1 MKPASMRHF
10 WIVMLKELR
19 ESFRDRRTVMMAL
32 VFSPLLTPLLM
43 MGIIT
48 LSVKKE
54 TEKLEKDLVLA
65 IAGQE
70 HAPNLVAWLRAQG
83 VTVKAPPRD
92 LEAAIRNQDEDAIL
106 AIDPGYGKAWRA
118 NKPAE
123 VEIVH
128 DSSRMYAG
136 TVVKRVEN
144 LLESYG
150 RITGTLR
157 LVVRGV
163 HPNVVAP
170 LRVAHLDV
178 ATPESKQGMALMF
191 LPYILL
197 LGAFLGG
204 AYIAIDATAGERER
218 QSLEPL
224 LANPV
229 SREAIMSGKMGAAAV
244 FALLSVLLTMLAFK
258 LSFMLMPANK
268 AGIAFDL
275 SWINIAKL
283 FLITAPVAVLGTAI
297 FTVVSANSKTVKEA
311 QSWFG
316 VLMLLP
322 MIPTIVLMV
331 SPVKDKLW
339 MFLVPFLGQN
349 QMLVRV
355 LRGQTVSGAE
365 WAIGLA
371 GAALACV
378 LLWVFASRLYRR
390 EQLAISA

>member
-1 MKPASMRHF
+1 V
-10 WIVMLKELR
+10 I
-19 ESFRDRRTVMMAL
+19 
-32 VFSPLLTPLLM
+32 
-43 MGIIT
+43 
-48 LSVKKE
+48 
-54 TEKLEKDLVLA
+54 
-65 IAGQE
+65 
-70 HAPNLVAWLRAQG
+70 
-83 VTVKAPPRD
+83 
-92 LEAAIRNQDEDAIL
+92 
-106 AIDPGYGKAWRA
+106 
-118 NKPAE
+118 
-123 VEIVH
+123 
-128 DSSRMYAG
+128 
-136 TVVKRVEN
+136 
-144 LLESYG
+144 
-150 RITGTLR
+150 
-157 LVVRGV
+157 
-163 HPNVVAP
+163 AP

-178 ATPESKQGMALMF
+178 ATPEAKQGMALMF

-258 LSFMLMPANK
+258 LSFMLMPSNK
-268 AGIAFDL
+268 SGIAFDL
-275 SWINIAKL
+275 AWVNIAKL

-365 WAIGLA
+365 WAVGLV

>member
-1 MKPASMRHF
+1 MKNF
-10 WIVMLKELR
+10 LTVMLKELR
-19 ESFRDRRTVMMAL
+19 ESFRDRRMMLMAL

-48 LSVKKE
+48 LGVSKE
-54 TEKLEKDLVLA
+54 KEKLDKELVLA
-65 IAGQE
+65 IEGQQ
-70 HAPNLVAWLRAQG
+70 HAPNLVAWLRSQG
-83 VTVKAPPRD
+83 VKVKAAPPD
-92 LEAAIRNQDEDAIL
+92 LEAAIRDQDEDAIL
-106 AIDPGYGKAWRA
+106 AIHPGYSKAWRA

-136 TVVKRVEN
+136 TVVRRVEN
-144 LLESYG
+144 LLENYG
-150 RITGTLR
+150 RVAGTLR
-157 LVVRGV
+157 LVVRGI
-163 HPNVVAP
+163 HPNVTAP
-170 LRVAHLDV
+170 LRVAHRDV

-224 LANPV
+224 LATPV
-229 SREAIMSGKMGAAAV
+229 SREAIMSGKMGAASV
-244 FALLSVLLTMLAFK
+244 FALLSVLLTMLSFK
-258 LSFMLMPANK
+258 LSFGFMPSDT
-268 AGIAFDL
+268 GLSFDL
-275 SWINIAKL
+275 SWLNIAKL
-283 FLITAPVAVLGTAI
+283 FVITAPIAVLGTAI

-316 VLMLLP
+316 VLILLP
-322 MIPTIVLMV
+322 MIPTIILMV
-331 SPVKDKLW
+331 SPVKDQLW
-339 MFLVPFLGQN
+339 MFLVPLLAQN

-355 LRGQTVSGAE
+355 LRGQDISAME
-365 WAIGLA
+365 WSIGLA
-371 GAALACV
+371 GAVLACA
-378 LLWVFASRLYRR
+378 LLWFFASRLYRR